1 MTKYAYILQGK
12 VMYIED
18 RDVDIKNL
26 VAPDLT
32 DRFVPIPEGETV
44 RPGMIYSDG
53 AFIDDPV
60 TPTDIITKYQ
70 NLLLERDAQYKAAL
84 SSLVATATTLTD
96 AQALGIQR
104 DLYPVWRDSVDDNGQ
119 YHKGQIISYGDA
131 IYRVDQDGVTP
142 DESQA
147 PDAEGMLAVYRPIV
161 EGHKGNKKDPIP
173 WVYGMDVKKNKY
185 YSYGGVVYRAAENML
200 PCVWYP
206 DSGIWQWEVADE

>member
-18 RDVDIKNL
+18 RDVDISHL

-53 AFIDDPV
+53 EFIDDPV

-104 DLYPVWRDSVDDNGQ
+104 DLYPVWPNGVDETGAYRAGQVVTDNG
-119 YHKGQIISYGDA
+119 SL
-131 IYRVDQDGVTP
+131 YRVVQAVTP
-142 DESQA
+142 IESQA

-185 YSYGGVVYRAAENML
+185 YSYGGVVYRAAENMM

>member
-32 DRFVPIPEGETV
+32 DRFVPIPEGVTV

-53 AFIDDPV
+53 EFLDDPV

-96 AQALGIQR
+96 AQALGIQH
-104 DLYPVWRDSVDDNGQ
+104 DLYPVWPDGVDETGAYRAGQVITDNG
-119 YHKGQIISYGDA
+119 SV
-131 IYRVDQDGVTP
+131 YRVVRAVTP
-142 DESQA
+142 IESQ
-147 PDAEGMLAVYRPIV
+147 PPHGEGMLAIYRPIDT
-161 EGHKGNKKDPIP
+161 GHAGTAEDPIP

-185 YSYGGVVYRAAENML
+185 YSYGGVVYRAAENMM

-206 DSGIWQWEVADE
+206 DSGIWQWEVVNG

>member
-1 MTKYAYILQGK
+1 MAKYAYILQGK

-32 DRFVPIPEGETV
+32 DRFVPIPERATV

-60 TPTDIITKYQ
+60 TPPDIIAKYQ
-70 NLLLERDAQYKAAL
+70 NLLLQRDAQYKAVL
-84 SSLVATATTLTD
+84 SLLVATATTLTD

-104 DLYPVWRDSVDDNGQ
+104 DFYPVWPNGVDETGAYRAGQVVTDNG
-119 YHKGQIISYGDA
+119 SL
-131 IYRVDQDGVTP
+131 YRVVQAVTP
-142 DESQA
+142 IESQ
-147 PDAEGMLAVYRPIV
+147 PPHGEGRLAVYRPIDT
-161 EGHKGNKKDPIP
+161 GHAGTQGDPIP
-173 WVYGMDVKKNKY
+173 WVYGMDCHTGSY
-185 YSYGGVVYRAAENML
+185 YNYSGVTYLCKGDML